1 MRQAISKTL
10 LFVAVSGAVSISSA
24 QTQEAGVDSAHIA
37 FLQALGEPAL
47 IGANADHELAPTAYR
62 PVPAFRQD
70 QLDADK
76 LRLGFDLF
84 HERRLSVD
92 NSVGCNSCHS
102 GMFGG
107 TDGRTVST
115 GANGAQG
122 LLNAPT
128 TFNAAYNFR
137 QFWDGRAVTLSD
149 QALGPIENDL
159 EMAHSLSAVLQM
171 LEQDSNYPDEFS
183 KVYPDGISVN
193 NMADAIAYFQ
203 TVNFSRSTTPFVRHL
218 DGQTGQL
225 SEQALRGW
233 QRFDE
238 VGCLSCHNGINLG
251 GNSYQTLG
259 AALDYFV
266 EHRVAGPADNGV
278 FNRTQRE
285 EDLHLF
291 KVPTL
296 HGVAETAPYF
306 HDGSIDTLEAAIE
319 EMGEHQLG
327 RMLSEQDVEDIAAFL
342 RSLGGRP
349 MGMAM
354 GSMGMGRGMGMR
366 QPQTQGQG
374 HGQEHNHEMNHGG
387 QGMGRGQG
395 MNHGSGSQ
403 GGGMHHDQGRM
414 SRHGSMPGAM
424 GSNDGTGSAPEN
436 PSSITITTSHQKAY
450 AIAIQVAESA
460 PERLIAEMQKV
471 VQDEVKNYDF
481 LQFEHLEL
489 IRHARA
495 LQHTPATLS
504 SAQAAGLAQAAEQLL
519 EQAHKLEWIIA
530 DFLRAVAM
538 RKIME
543 SHIEEPELS
552 ELAAELGDPVQQRD
566 NYQRVALN
574 LIGDMQETG
583 ISELAAGMRRLYS
596 DSQ

>member
-1 MRQAISKTL
+1 MRQAFSKTL
-10 LFVAVSGAVSISSA
+10 LFITVSGAMAMSVA
-24 QTQEAGVDSAHIA
+24 QTSEPVDSAHIA

-47 IGANADHELAPTAYR
+47 IGANADHELASTAYR
-62 PVPAFRQD
+62 PVPAFRQE
-70 QLDADK
+70 QLDPDK

-115 GANGAQG
+115 GAHGVQG

-137 QFWDGRAVTLSD
+137 QFWDGRAVTMAD
-149 QALGPIENDL
+149 QALGPIESEL
-159 EMAHSLSAVLQM
+159 EMAHTLPNVLQM
-171 LEQDSNYPDEFS
+171 LEQDNNYPGEFA
-183 KVYPDGISVN
+183 KVYPDGISIN

-203 TVNFSRSTTPFVRHL
+203 TVNFSRATTPFVRHL
-218 DGQTGQL
+218 DGQEGQL

-238 VGCLSCHNGINLG
+238 VGCSSCHNGINLG
-251 GNSYQTLG
+251 GNSYQKLG
-259 AALDYFV
+259 SAFDYFV

-278 FNRTQRE
+278 YDRTQRE

-327 RMLSEQDVEDIAAFL
+327 RMLSEQDVQDIAAFL
-342 RSLGGRP
+342 RNMGGRP

-354 GSMGMGRGMGMR
+354 GNMGMGRGMGMR
-366 QPQTQGQG
+366 QGR
-374 HGQEHNHEMNHGG
+374 MGG
-387 QGMGRGQG
+387 QGG
-395 MNHGSGSQ
+395 H
-403 GGGMHHDQGRM
+403 GGMH
-414 SRHGSMPGAM
+414 GATS
-424 GSNDGTGSAPEN
+424 SNAGTDSAPETPV
-436 PSSITITTSHQKAY
+436 PSIAGDANHQEAY
-450 AIAIQVAESA
+450 MTAMHIVESA
-460 PERLIAEMQKV
+460 PKRLITEMQKIAR
-471 VQDEVKNYDF
+471 DEVANYDF

-495 LQHTPATLS
+495 LQHAPAVLS
-504 SAQAAGLAQAAEQLL
+504 INQADALSETAEQLL
-519 EQAHKLEWIIA
+519 EQAHALEWVIA

-543 SHIEEPELS
+543 SHISEPELS
-552 ELAAELGDPVQQRD
+552 GLAAELGDPVQQRD
-566 NYQRVALN
+566 QYQQLALN
-574 LIGDMQETG
+574 LIGRIEKTQ
-583 ISELAAGMRRLYS
+583 ISELAAGMRQQYPGS
-596 DSQ
+596 N